1 MTDNAHQI
9 PYLRNRLLAALPSD
23 ELAKLAPHLREVV
36 FFPGDA
42 LHRPGEQIEQ
52 VYFLH
57 SGIISLMVVLEG
69 GSTVETVSVGHE
81 GAIGT
86 IEGFGS
92 LHAFTRALVQVSGSA
107 SRISGPT
114 FRSILADRM
123 ALKEAINHY
132 HMSVMAQVQ
141 QTTACNALHDLTSR
155 LSRILLLSGDRCA
168 DDIQLSHD
176 QLAEMLGVRRSSVTV
191 AARSLRDSGAIE
203 YRRAVI
209 RILNRDK
216 LEDAVCECY
225 RTMRRSIDVGFRPPR
240 AGKAP
245 ALRSGVG
252 ASAFGR

>member
-1 MTDNAHQI
+1 MDARQNPH
-9 PYLRNRLLAALPSD
+9 LRNRLLAALPPHEFS
-23 ELAKLAPHLREVV
+23 KLAPHLREVV
-36 FFPGDA
+36 FFPGDT

-57 SGIISLMVVLEG
+57 GGLVSLMAVTEG
-69 GSTVETVSVGHE
+69 GLTVETVGVGHE

-92 LHAFTRALVQVSGSA
+92 LQAFTHALVQVAGSA

-114 FRSILADRM
+114 FRTILTQNI
-123 ALKEAINHY
+123 ALTETINHY

-141 QTTACNALHDLTSR
+141 QTSACNALHDLTAR
-155 LSRILLLSGDRCA
+155 LSRVLLLSGDRCA
-168 DDIQLSHD
+168 DDIQLSQD

-209 RILNRDK
+209 KILSRDR
-216 LEDAVCECY
+216 LEDSVCECY
-225 RTMRRSIDVGFRPPR
+225 RTMRRSIDIGFRS
-240 AGKAP
+240 
-245 ALRSGVG
+245 LRGG
-252 ASAFGR
+252 P

>member
-107 SRISGPT
+107 SRISAPT
-114 FRSILADRM
+114 FRSILA
-123 ALKEAINHY
+123 ASVELKEAINHY

-240 AGKAP
+240 AG
-245 ALRSGVG
+245 
-252 ASAFGR
+252 